1 VKIEVGENDVIFSG
15 RLGMDIH
22 TSPNSLSKGEPQ
34 NPYGYW
40 SKHWHLV
47 NPKIVGKLMF
57 GPLKLII
64 CFDPPPY
71 PVFVLSFAGHIR
83 P

>member
-64 CFDPPPY
+64 IGFDPPHLP
-71 PVFVLSFAGHIR
+71 ID
-83 P
+83 